1 MQGSETPEWNEES
14 ADYIYA
20 VAQRIR
26 HVVMRPPGPRLA
38 CAPGANTNC
47 DATHPENHVPGLGGP
62 APRGAEWRVAA
73 LDRKYRDMI
82 VAAELLHSRQTRN
95 LGIHTRPTGL
105 HPYLCYPDGIYL
117 PVDTVPCAAT
127 NATTAWTTLL
137 LAELSG
143 RAGGGE
149 HRPKYPPDPL
159 TGRHAEAH
167 RLAVCATLHALGS
180 FREGGFVHVYRGGAD
195 LATPESRVHLYR
207 MLFGV
212 PRGAP
217 IIPGPV
223 YDRYIIC
230 ATSDLEGDLT
240 PPELE
245 SLELAIGLAHATT
258 HGQARPHP
266 DAHRAGPLTREQRE
280 HLMARLRNVLMC
292 DAEAGDPQRRAHV
305 AILNLYREH
314 PAMIPSALTGL
325 VDSLLTH
332 YLVLSSAPPPHLV
345 PLPIADRVAPM
356 AVLTVVTLGEDE
368 VEVHVRADHP
378 RVRDAIVEQVS
389 EATGIRVQRLQFIN
403 DNEASNKVLIT
414 ELLRSPATAALW
426 CRSAALG
433 GVLYEL
439 EWTGFVGAAS
449 PYVVPPMKKTFWL
462 KRGVVE
468 ALRAK
473 YTDLL
478 LIAGPLN
485 LAAFIEDVNAY
496 LDRGERNEQ
505 YLRDVAGTYSG
516 KAAWGYCGRYPVI
529 VAGED
534 AGAVDRPVHDRVP
547 RGVLRALR
555 SISECDTYAMEPEE
569 LRDKLVEHLEGYRNS
584 WSYSIRSAM
593 PFYWRSVD
601 TKNLY
606 RNPKGL
612 LPIPAP

>member
-1 MQGSETPEWNEES
+1 MPGSEAHECTDDC
-14 ADYIYA
+14 AQTIYA
-20 VAQRIR
+20 VAQRIQD
-26 HVVMRPPGPRLA
+26 VVRRPTGPRLTLDPLGRGLAGALLAPRLAA
-38 CAPGANTNC
+38 CAVPIGAEYRDFSLSKRHVEMIV
-47 DATHPENHVPGLGGP
+47 DAT
-62 APRGAEWRVAA
+62 
-73 LDRKYRDMI
+73 
-82 VAAELLHSRQTRN
+82 LLHSYVHS
-95 LGIHTRPTGL
+95 LGVHVPRHAPPGDMDCPPYGRDG
-105 HPYLCYPDGIYL
+105 HPRSS
-117 PVDTVPCAAT
+117 AT
-127 NATTAWTTLL
+127 MAWHLL